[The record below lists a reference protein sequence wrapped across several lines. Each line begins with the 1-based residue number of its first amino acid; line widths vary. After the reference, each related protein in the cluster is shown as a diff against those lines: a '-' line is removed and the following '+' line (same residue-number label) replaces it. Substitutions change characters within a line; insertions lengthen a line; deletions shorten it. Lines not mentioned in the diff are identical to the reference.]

1 MRRVSV
7 FGSTGSIGVS
17 TLDVMAHRGGTERFD
32 VVALTGGR
40 NIELLVEQARRFR
53 PDLVVTC
60 HEELY
65 APLKDAVAGL
75 DVEVAAG
82 EEALI
87 AAAERPADW
96 IMSAIVGAAGL
107 PPGLTAL
114 RHGSTLAL
122 ANKESL
128 VTAGPLLLGTAK
140 SSGATVLPVDSEHS
154 GIFQALLGEDIT
166 SVERIVLTASGG
178 AFRDWP
184 IEDLATATVAQASTH
199 PNWNMGQRITID
211 SASMFN
217 KAMEV
222 IETKEFFGVSPDKIE
237 VIIHPQSLV
246 HALVGFSDGALMAHL
261 GPHDMRHAIGFALN
275 WPKRENLPV
284 SRLDLAEI
292 AQLTFREPDLRRYP
306 ALGLAREVMAQGGLS
321 GTVFTAAKEAAMDAF
336 IAEKIGFLDMF
347 VVVSGVMDQIS
358 AEIRL
363 NPDQITL
370 DSIAEADHVSRQA
383 SAKIIAAQTGK

>member
-17 TLDVMAHRGGTERFD
+17 TLDVMAHQGGAEAFD

-40 NIELLVEQARRFR
+40 NVALLAEQARAFR
-53 PDLVVTC
+53 ADIAVTC
-60 HEELY
+60 YDDCLP
-65 APLKDAVAGL
+65 ALKEALAGTGI
-75 DVEVAAG
+75 EVAAG
-82 EEALI
+82 EAAMIE
-87 AAAERPADW
+87 AAARPADW

-107 PPGLTAL
+107 PPGLEAL
-114 RHGSTLAL
+114 RHGTTLAL

-140 SSGATVLPVDSEHS
+140 KHGATVLPVDSEHS
-154 GIFQALLGEDIT
+154 GVFQALLGEDIN
-166 SVERIVLTASGG
+166 SVERIVITASGG

-184 IEDLATATVAQASTH
+184 LEDLANATVAQASTH

-222 IETKEFFGVSPDKIE
+222 IETKEFFGVAPEKIE
-237 VIIHPQSLV
+237 VIVHPESLIH
-246 HALVGFSDGALMAHL
+246 AMVGFKDGALMAHL

-275 WPKRENLPV
+275 WPKRDDLPV
-284 SRLDLAEI
+284 QRLDLAKI
-292 AQLTFREPDLRRYP
+292 GQLTFREPDLRRYP
-306 ALGLAREVMAQGGLS
+306 ALGLAKQVMAQSGLS
-321 GTVFTAAKEAAMDAF
+321 GAVFTAAKESAMDAF
-336 IAEKIGFLDMF
+336 ISEKIGFQDMF
-347 VVVSGVMDQIS
+347 SVVDRVMNRIS

-363 NPDQITL
+363 NPVQISL
-370 DSIAEADHVSRQA
+370 DNVAEADQLSREATQA
-383 SAKIIAAQTGK
+383 EISAI